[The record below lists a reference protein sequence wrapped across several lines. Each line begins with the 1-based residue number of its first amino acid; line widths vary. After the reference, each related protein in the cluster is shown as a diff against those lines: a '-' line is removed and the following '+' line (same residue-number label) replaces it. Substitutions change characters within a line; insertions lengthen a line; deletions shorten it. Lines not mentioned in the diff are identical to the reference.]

1 MVFRSDPYERYERRR
16 WRRNLARNLA
26 TGGLVVAAVANPS
39 LAKAAWTGVSTVGR
53 GTVEGARRVGMALD
67 DLEGI
72 GKAPGHL
79 YRGVRGL
86 QQNKQLETLLR
97 ATSRPPRPPGRQLTI
112 FDAMLDKAA
121 KDKATQLYRNRDSQ
135 SRVLRAIT
143 RIFYGGRKITGR

>member
-1 MVFRSDPYERYERRR
+1 
-16 WRRNLARNLA
+16 
-26 TGGLVVAAVANPS
+26 
-39 LAKAAWTGVSTVGR
+39 
-53 GTVEGARRVGMALD
+53 MALD

-97 ATSRPPRPPGRQLTI
+97 TTSRPPRPPGRQLTI
-112 FDAMLDKAA
+112 FDAMLDNAA
-121 KDKATQLYRNRDSQ
+121 KEKATKLYRNRDSQ

-143 RIFYGGRKITGR
+143 RIFYGGPKITGG